1 MKGLLLKDFYMAAK
15 YCKAVLLLVIV
26 FLAASFLGEENIFF
40 IVYPSMIAGIIP
52 MSILSYEE
60 RDKWIQ
66 YSAALPYTKAQVVS
80 SKYLL
85 GLLFWAAAFL
95 VSMAATAFRMIGNNS
110 FSMDTFLVMGT
121 ALLILGLIG
130 PTFLLPFVFKFGA
143 EKGRIAFYV
152 MIGFVCAVI
161 TLLTG
166 LGFQAILPFS
176 KPVLIGICGIGIL
189 LYILSWQLSIL
200 FFKKREL

>member
-1 MKGLLLKDFYMAAK
+1 MVELKDNERIDYM
-15 YCKAVLLLVIV
+15 YSDDLR
-26 FLAASFLGEENIFF
+26 
-40 IVYPSMIAGIIP
+40 IIQ
-52 MSILSYEE
+52 
-60 RDKWIQ
+60 DK
-66 YSAALPYTKAQVVS
+66 
-80 SKYLL
+80 
-85 GLLFWAAAFL
+85 
-95 VSMAATAFRMIGNNS
+95 TAFS